1 MSVFSDLLSA
11 YINEK
16 QIKILS
22 LAKYCDIDRSTMY
35 KVMNGKRNPPS
46 QETLKKMA
54 HFMHLT
60 PVEHQ
65 KFQEA
70 WKITRIGEE
79 LYYKRKSVENF
90 ICHFPDLPATGAD
103 LQFFMMDDTDF
114 YTETDCT
121 VLSSRMHINHCLYQ
135 IFLKETART
144 NGKIALFLQPDYDF
158 LFQLLATMPATE
170 NLTIDHLL
178 CLTTTDEF
186 TDKNELVNLKYLHTM
201 FPLYMAGLDYHT
213 WYFYDKIHSH
223 YHNFN
228 LFPCMILTSDA
239 AITCTADY
247 QNGILY
253 TSPDVLNMLWQM
265 FHTYQG
271 QCNPFFTTTAFTPDN
286 YIEVFDH
293 MFDLNYEESALTGIQ
308 PEACITP
315 FLTGDF
321 LDRIFNHDLSSGEE
335 ILKQAN
341 IYFGKNMKK
350 LTAGQFHIYFT
361 ANGMLHFAQS
371 GRTEEIPDIFY
382 RTLTPLERIHVL
394 RQVAE
399 CCKSG
404 TYRILQKPLNMLPRN
419 LHLCISG
426 NTGTMIFRS
435 NAGRSSVLTIQEYSL
450 VNTIQD
456 YLENMD
462 EESAFYSTTDAVAY
476 IQQLIYMLEQM

>member
-1 MSVFSDLLSA
+1 MSVFSDLLSD

-22 LAKYCDIDRSTMY
+22 VRNTVDIDRLRCTE
-35 KVMNGKRNPPS
+35 VMNGKCNP
-46 QETLKKMA
+46 
-54 HFMHLT
+54 HFLRKPEKNGSFYAPDT
-60 PVEHQ
+60 CGTSEVSRT
-65 KFQEA
+65 

-103 LQFFMMDDTDF
+103 PQFFMMDDTDS

-228 LFPCMILTSDA
+228 LLPYDPDFGCSDH
-239 AITCTADY
+239 
-247 QNGILY
+247 LY
-253 TSPDVLNMLWQM
+253 
-265 FHTYQG
+265 
-271 QCNPFFTTTAFTPDN
+271 C
-286 YIEVFDH
+286 
-293 MFDLNYEESALTGIQ
+293 
-308 PEACITP
+308 
-315 FLTGDF
+315 
-321 LDRIFNHDLSSGEE
+321 
-335 ILKQAN
+335 
-341 IYFGKNMKK
+341 
-350 LTAGQFHIYFT
+350 
-361 ANGMLHFAQS
+361 
-371 GRTEEIPDIFY
+371 
-382 RTLTPLERIHVL
+382 
-394 RQVAE
+394 
-399 CCKSG
+399 
-404 TYRILQKPLNMLPRN
+404 
-419 LHLCISG
+419 
-426 NTGTMIFRS
+426 
-435 NAGRSSVLTIQEYSL
+435 
-450 VNTIQD
+450 
-456 YLENMD
+456 
-462 EESAFYSTTDAVAY
+462 
-476 IQQLIYMLEQM
+476 